1 MFSLRCVGAREQ
13 INQNSAYVD
22 ISQVYGEHSCM
33 ARDLRGYGGRLNV
46 TRHPIKG
53 KDLLPQSPL
62 HPECKAPSGYCFI
75 AGLCDSQ
82 PVYLLTPW
90 SRVLLE
96 EFEVC
101 LAVHLPHEIM

>member
-1 MFSLRCVGAREQ
+1 MFLLRCVGAREQ

-33 ARDLRGYGGRLNV
+33 ARDLRSFGGRLNV

-75 AGLCDSQ
+75 AGSCDSHLAY
-82 PVYLLTPW
+82 PLHGAESF
-90 SRVLLE
+90 SRS
-96 EFEVC
+96 
-101 LAVHLPHEIM
+101 